1 MKRKTQKMKKKMKGN
16 FRKIFTPFKVKLLRK
31 TLIVPKEGNR
41 LPVYTL
47 TFENPHGLYKTCR
60 IVKGDV
66 IKVVVPNYKPKSFSM
81 SAERENEFDITLK
94 IYPNGRASGYLDSI
108 LIGGEIEVFRMG
120 VKKRQAGGEM
130 LGIIS
135 FGVGITE
142 TLPVVAHELERGAL
156 NGFGEGEESGV
167 KNVIFV
173 WASKTKLDIFWHN
186 KIKQL
191 QKKYGQRFKFITMLS
206 REYFSNDDGKGILD
220 YADDIMYGKRINN
233 RQLIANIFDHSW
245 GTYYGGPRQHL
256 RHKVRWLYVGEK
268 KVMKEI
274 EGLINENGYSVGKG
288 FGENS
293 YFVDDPILQK
303 EMKRKRMNAKMN
315 KPDTNTT
322 IVMAARL

>member
-1 MKRKTQKMKKKMKGN
+1 ME
-16 FRKIFTPFKVKLLRK
+16 LRTADK
-31 TLIVPKEGNR
+31 
-41 LPVYTL
+41 
-47 TFENPHGLYKTCR
+47 
-60 IVKGDV
+60 
-66 IKVVVPNYKPKSFSM
+66 
-81 SAERENEFDITLK
+81 
-94 IYPNGRASGYLDSI
+94 SGYLDSI

-186 KIKQL
+186 KIKKL

-220 YADDIMYGKRINN
+220 YADDII
-233 RQLIANIFDHSW
+233 IF
-245 GTYYGGPRQHL
+245 
-256 RHKVRWLYVGEK
+256 
-268 KVMKEI
+268 
-274 EGLINENGYSVGKG
+274 
-288 FGENS
+288 
-293 YFVDDPILQK
+293 
-303 EMKRKRMNAKMN
+303 
-315 KPDTNTT
+315 KPDYNDSIT
-322 IVMAARL
+322 IVMPDYQSEQTILDVDVAA